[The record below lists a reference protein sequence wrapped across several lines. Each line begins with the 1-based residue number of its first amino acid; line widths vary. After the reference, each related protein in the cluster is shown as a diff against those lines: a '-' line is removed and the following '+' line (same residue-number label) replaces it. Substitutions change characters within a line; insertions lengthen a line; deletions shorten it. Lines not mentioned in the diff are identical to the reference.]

1 MKKLFILCVTLLL
14 LCTGCSKKIE
24 SVDANDDQLNAVIA
38 AAETYLNSD
47 EFISYVDLFET
58 TYGQDAK
65 NLK

>member
-38 AAETYLNSD
+38 AAEALL
-47 EFISYVDLFET
+47 VV
-58 TYGQDAK
+58 K
-65 NLK
+65 NHFLLMMFVFLIIHLIIFF